1 MKLNEVL
8 ITEEGMVGPFGS
20 FLLSLS
26 YAIETLKDLFT
37 DGEGPAWWTKE
48 YKQNQDWYMKK
59 GRYGPYEPGPKPGGL
74 KNPKWAI
81 IWWMAFYIQNEQD
94 GKETP
99 PNILKAAKNVYNFLG
114 NKVDYRKNKEEVI
127 KAMFEL
133 YLDKK
138 EFVPHLKVPE
148 RDKKKKWYHKLGEK
162 QLEEGYTL
170 KKISM
175 TKWNHDDS
183 HELDS
188 VEDEDD
194 YSWESEPPRV
204 AKSSHKVY
212 SILDTKT
219 NKEVGKAE
227 LDSNDVHGDYGS
239 LQGTFLGKKFSIQVA
254 QRNSDPQKL
263 FNKFVKWP
271 STKKKWG
278 KLLESDN

>member
-8 ITEEGMVGPFGS
+8 
-20 FLLSLS
+20 L
-26 YAIETLKDLFT
+26 A
-37 DGEGPAWWTKE
+37 
-48 YKQNQDWYMKK
+48 Q
-59 GRYGPYEPGPKPGGL
+59 
-74 KNPKWAI
+74 
-81 IWWMAFYIQNEQD
+81 
-94 GKETP
+94 
-99 PNILKAAKNVYNFLG
+99 
-114 NKVDYRKNKEEVI
+114 
-127 KAMFEL
+127 
-133 YLDKK
+133 LD
-138 EFVPHLKVPE
+138 
-148 RDKKKKWYHKLGEK
+148 
-162 QLEEGYTL
+162 EGYTL

-175 TKWNHDDS
+175 SKWNHDDS

-194 YSWESEPPRV
+194 YGWESEPPRV

-278 KLLESDN
+278 KLLESDDQKLYVYSKTKPKLKAKGFGRQEWDLKGYTKPLIGTKDEIQEKLRKEFPSKTIIISYSTRKK